1 MAPNIVFILLDNIG
15 WGSFGVYGGMTPTP
29 RIDKMASEGIR
40 FNNYNVECQ
49 CTPTRSAIL
58 TGRHPVRSGTFK
70 VPFPGEGLSGLAPWE
85 YTTAELLSDT
95 GYATALFGK
104 WHLGEH
110 EGRLP
115 TDQGFDEWWGV
126 KNSLDEAGYTAWPL
140 FKESGME
147 VPMIWEGKKGQ
158 PSTPVMPL
166 DLKVRP
172 VLDGEYI
179 IPKTIDFIKRKAA
192 EKKPFFVY
200 VGYSELHPPVVGHP
214 DFVGKSTQ
222 RGGLLADIIA
232 EIDYRVGQILDA
244 VKEAGV
250 DDNTVVIL
258 SSDNGGGGFIPQIGP
273 SSNGPFRGDFPNT
286 PFEGSMRVPAIIR
299 GPGHIPAGVVTNETF
314 AAVDWLP
321 TLAAMAGASK
331 LVPKDRPID
340 GVDAS
345 AFMLGKSDTTGRDH
359 YMFFGVDGQLMSI
372 KWKIY
377 KTIFRYTESNA
388 VDKGF
393 IDPQWP
399 MFYDLTSDPHED
411 NNLFNTDL
419 TNAWLLA
426 PCFKLIGE
434 YKRSVQKYPNIKVG
448 EEFEGYEK

>member
-1 MAPNIVFILLDNIG
+1 M
-15 WGSFGVYGGMTPTP
+15 
-29 RIDKMASEGIR
+29 
-40 FNNYNVECQ
+40 
-49 CTPTRSAIL
+49 
-58 TGRHPVRSGTFK
+58 
-70 VPFPGEGLSGLAPWE
+70 
-85 YTTAELLSDT
+85 
-95 GYATALFGK
+95 
-104 WHLGEH
+104 
-110 EGRLP
+110 
-115 TDQGFDEWWGV
+115 
-126 KNSLDEAGYTAWPL
+126 EA
-140 FKESGME
+140 
-147 VPMIWEGKKGQ
+147 PMIWEGKKGQ

-172 VLDGEYI
+172 ALDGEYI
-179 IPKTIDFIKRKAA
+179 IPKTVDFIKRKAA
-192 EKKPFFVY
+192 EKNPFFVY

-250 DDNTVVIL
+250 DDNTIVIL
-258 SSDNGGGGFIPQIGP
+258 SSDNGGGGFIPQIGS

-314 AAVDWLP
+314 AAVDWFP

-377 KTIFRYTESNA
+377 KTIFRYTEPNA

-434 YKRSVQKYPNIKVG
+434 YKRSVQEYPNIKVG
-448 EEFEGYEK
+448 EEFEGYTK